1 MLNTMSRMRG
11 QGRSVGYPQTEG
23 MLGDCMTHYGQE
35 LGAASEFGK
44 MSVSTLPA
52 DKRRVSTVTVKNGG
66 KPDVKHER
74 NLEFQIQTVVQL
86 VWTIEPN
93 PHEHT

>member
-52 DKRRVSTVTVKNGG
+52 DTRRVSMVTVKNGG
-66 KPDVKHER
+66 KRDVKHER
-74 NLEFQIQTVVQL
+74 NL
-86 VWTIEPN
+86 
-93 PHEHT
+93 